1 MGEYS
6 EAFVAFDTAKT
17 KHAVAIA
24 DAGRNGEVRFVGEV
38 ASSPARVERLVRKLA
53 ERHDKLRF
61 CYEAGPTGYGLYRQ
75 IRELGH
81 ACTVVAPSL
90 IPKKEAGRAD
100 QDQSARC
107 GELGTAAA
115 GRRADRGVGARC
127 HP

>member
-53 ERHDKLRF
+53 ERHDKLRVS
-61 CYEAGPTGYGLYRQ
+61 ATRRGRPVM
-75 IRELGH
+75 
-81 ACTVVAPSL
+81 ACT
-90 IPKKEAGRAD
+90 GR
-100 QDQSARC
+100 SASWD
-107 GELGTAAA
+107 TP
-115 GRRADRGVGARC
+115 ARWWR
-127 HP
+127 PR